1 MGETGASG
9 TSAVAV
15 AAALGGGAATVR
27 FPGGD
32 LHVRLDGRTGAPD
45 RAGRAHEPAGASIV
59 GVVRR
64 RLLLLAIAVLALTTA
79 STAGA
84 APRWHTYRI
93 ETGGFSVG
101 LPSSWIDVTTTAT
114 PAILKE
120 LARNPSLKAVA
131 ELAGRVDAIKL
142 VAGDAAPSSQAFMD
156 VGVDRVG
163 AIGLDRLA
171 AETARELK
179 QTAHPVGGVR
189 VAKLRLPAGPAYR
202 LTFRF
207 SRPAGSVETV
217 EYLLV
222 RRGVEYGIAY
232 TTLASSARRYDA
244 VFLRSARTF
253 RFLAEAD
260 LSHVVLT
267 GAQVGAGYRRASFAG
282 GDSVIGETTLD
293 LCGGRY
299 PSESLRTNRL
309 QVRYLHPGKVA
320 TVSNEVVTYI
330 PGGAQQALSEVA
342 GVARTC
348 AAKTRVTRRGADSL
362 TTNASLLTD
371 HKLLRGPSPSGCTSP
386 ESSAASTSTRQ
397 GLRSTR

>member
-1 MGETGASG
+1 M
-9 TSAVAV
+9 
-15 AAALGGGAATVR
+15 
-27 FPGGD
+27 
-32 LHVRLDGRTGAPD
+32 
-45 RAGRAHEPAGASIV
+45 
-59 GVVRR
+59 RR

-79 STAGA
+79 STASA

-293 LCGGRY
+293 LCGGRF

-309 QVRYLHPGKVA
+309 QVRYEHPGKVA

-348 AAKTRVTRRGADSL
+348 AAKARVTRRGADSL

-371 HKLLRGPSPSGCTSP
+371 HKLLSGAVAVRLHITGVVGGKHVDQTGVAIYQVKGNTLSGVYTYAGAGSPAAQAIRIGLHAAEESAGNLGGGPL
-386 ESSAASTSTRQ
+386 AA
-397 GLRSTR
+397 

>member
-1 MGETGASG
+1 
-9 TSAVAV
+9 
-15 AAALGGGAATVR
+15 
-27 FPGGD
+27 
-32 LHVRLDGRTGAPD
+32 
-45 RAGRAHEPAGASIV
+45 
-59 GVVRR
+59 
-64 RLLLLAIAVLALTTA
+64 
-79 STAGA
+79 
-84 APRWHTYRI
+84 
-93 ETGGFSVG
+93 
-101 LPSSWIDVTTTAT
+101 
-114 PAILKE
+114 
-120 LARNPSLKAVA
+120 
-131 ELAGRVDAIKL
+131 
-142 VAGDAAPSSQAFMD
+142 MD

-179 QTAHPVGGVR
+179 QTAHPVGGVK

-253 RFLAEAD
+253 RFLAGAD

-267 GAQVGAGYRRASFAG
+267 GAQVGPGYRRASFAG

-293 LCGGRY
+293 LCGGTF

-309 QVRYLHPGKVA
+309 QVRYQHPGRVA
-320 TVSNEVVTYI
+320 TVSNEVVTLH
-330 PGGAQQALSEVA
+330 PGRGAAGAQR
-342 GVARTC
+342 GG
-348 AAKTRVTRRGADSL
+348 RRRPD
-362 TTNASLLTD
+362 
-371 HKLLRGPSPSGCTSP
+371 LRGQGAGDTTGRRQADDERIAPHRPQAPVGRRRRPSCTSP
-386 ESSAASTSTRQ
+386 ESSAASTSTRR